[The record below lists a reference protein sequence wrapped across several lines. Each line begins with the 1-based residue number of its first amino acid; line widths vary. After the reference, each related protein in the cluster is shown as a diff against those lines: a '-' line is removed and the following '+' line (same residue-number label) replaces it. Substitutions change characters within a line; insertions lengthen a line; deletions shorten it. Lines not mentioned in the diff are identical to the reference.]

1 MIQLKQAQRIRLQK
15 KLNDAV
21 LKREAIK
28 MNVINSNMLSIE
40 QATNLLLQ
48 NSQRK
53 ADNNYEVKNISFQE
67 ILEQKKDLAS
77 EVKFSKHANQRLE
90 SRNINLSEEQ
100 LGRLNQGVTQARDKS
115 INESLV
121 MMDNLA
127 FIVNVKN
134 NTVVTALEQNEAN
147 NIFTNI
153 DGAVIV

>member
-1 MIQLKQAQRIRLQK
+1 
-15 KLNDAV
+15 
-21 LKREAIK
+21 
-28 MNVINSNMLSIE
+28 MNGINSNMLSIE

-53 ADNNYEVKNISFQE
+53 ADNYYEEGNISFQQ
-67 ILEQKKDLAS
+67 IFEQKANLNS

-90 SRNINLSEEQ
+90 SRNINLSQEQ
-100 LGRLNQGVTQARDKS
+100 LGRLNQGVSRARDKR

-134 NTVVTALEQNEAN
+134 NTVVTALEQNENN